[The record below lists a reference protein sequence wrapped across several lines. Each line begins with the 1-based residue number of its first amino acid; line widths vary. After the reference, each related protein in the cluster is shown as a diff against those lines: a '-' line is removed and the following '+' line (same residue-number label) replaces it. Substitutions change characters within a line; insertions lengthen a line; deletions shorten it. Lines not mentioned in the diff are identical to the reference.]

1 MSNNPTVESGLS
13 TVVLGIAENGLTFVV
28 FGTVAFSVVI
38 SLLFLFTRGTDSMYD
53 HIGRGGLSRDSDH
66 GAGSLAPAPDSPAA
80 KAEREQEIRQM
91 LSARSDRLV
100 RRGMEPLD
108 VEAELA
114 RLLAPEQAPST
125 QDAGLAE
132 EVRQL
137 VVARNERR
145 VRQGLEPLDVEA
157 EVARTLEELGPPAA

>member
-1 MSNNPTVESGLS
+1 VHGTFS
-13 TVVLGIAENGLTFVV
+13 TVVLGIAENGLSFVV

-38 SLLFLFTRGTDSMYD
+38 SLLFLLTRGSDSMYD
-53 HIGRGGLSRDSDH
+53 HIGRGGISRDSEYGGGGH
-66 GAGSLAPAPDSPAA
+66 ANAAESPAER
-80 KAEREQEIRQM
+80 AEREQEIRQM
-91 LSARSDRLV
+91 LGARSERLV
-100 RRGMEPLD
+100 RRGLPALD

-114 RLLAPEQAPST
+114 RLLAPAEEPRA
-125 QDAGLAE
+125 DEAGLVE

-157 EVARTLEELGPPAA
+157 EVGRTLRELDP